1 MVVGVVVVPIWS
13 SSLAVTPNMRV
24 SERTREKRE
33 IEFQVSLWEARV
45 QDLEVETGECCYL
58 ITI

>member
-45 QDLEVETGECCYL
+45 QDLRSGDRRVESVV
-58 ITI
+58 I

>member
-13 SSLAVTPNMRV
+13 SSLAVIPNMRV

-45 QDLEVETGECCYL
+45 QDLRSGDRRVESVV
-58 ITI
+58 I

>member
-24 SERTREKRE
+24 SERTRER
-33 IEFQVSLWEARV
+33 EFQVRLWEGGGR
-45 QDLEVETGECCYL
+45 QGLKC
-58 ITI
+58 